1 MQSHT
6 TPPARSS
13 TITRVIRRGHAI
25 ICGVIIAACADGGP
39 QTAVPAA
46 ERLSRPV
53 GILAAGDEIGLSF
66 SGASEMNTRRKIRP
80 DGKVS
85 LPTVGDVHAAG
96 RSISSLQQT
105 LQSLYQPHL
114 QDSEVSVSLEQA
126 AAAVYVSGEVLRP
139 GKVSFDRPMTALEAI
154 MEAGGFS
161 KFADPKRVILIRR
174 RDDQQ
179 QRYVLNLNDTLAG
192 AESRPF
198 DVRPYD
204 VIYVSQSV
212 W

>member
-1 MQSHT
+1 MQHHT
-6 TPPARSS
+6 THWSRSS
-13 TITRVIRRGHAI
+13 TIARVIRHGQAI
-25 ICGVIIAACADGGP
+25 ICGIIIAACADGGS
-39 QTAVPAA
+39 QTAIPTA
-46 ERLSRPV
+46 ERLSLPV

-66 SGASEMNTRRKIRP
+66 SGAAEMNTRRKIRP

-96 RSISSLQQT
+96 RSIASLQQT
-105 LQSLYQPHL
+105 LQSLYEPHL

-174 RDDQQ
+174 RDDSQ
-179 QRYVLNLNDTLAG
+179 QRYVLNLNDTLVG

>member
-1 MQSHT
+1 MQPNIHRPSQ
-6 TPPARSS
+6 PS
-13 TITRVIRRGHAI
+13 TIARAIRHAQAI
-25 ICGVIIAACADGGP
+25 VCGIIIAACADGGS
-39 QTAVPAA
+39 QTAIPTA

-80 DGKVS
+80 DGRVS

-96 RSISSLQQT
+96 RSIASLQQT

-114 QDSEVSVSLEQA
+114 QDSEVLVSLEQA
-126 AAAVYVSGEVLRP
+126 AAVVYVSGEVLRP

-174 RDDQQ
+174 RDDSQ
-179 QRYVLNLNDTLAG
+179 QRYILNLNDTLAG

>member
-1 MQSHT
+1 
-6 TPPARSS
+6 
-13 TITRVIRRGHAI
+13 
-25 ICGVIIAACADGGP
+25 
-39 QTAVPAA
+39 
-46 ERLSRPV
+46 
-53 GILAAGDEIGLSF
+53 
-66 SGASEMNTRRKIRP
+66 MNTRRKIRP

-96 RSISSLQQT
+96 RSIASLQQT

-126 AAAVYVSGEVLRP
+126 AAVVYVSGEVLRP

-174 RDDQQ
+174 RDDSQ

>member
-1 MQSHT
+1 
-6 TPPARSS
+6 
-13 TITRVIRRGHAI
+13 
-25 ICGVIIAACADGGP
+25 
-39 QTAVPAA
+39 
-46 ERLSRPV
+46 
-53 GILAAGDEIGLSF
+53 
-66 SGASEMNTRRKIRP
+66 
-80 DGKVS
+80 
-85 LPTVGDVHAAG
+85 
-96 RSISSLQQT
+96 LQQT

-154 MEAGGFS
+154 MESGGFS

-174 RDDQQ
+174 QDDRQ

-192 AESRPF
+192 ADSRPF

>member
-1 MQSHT
+1 MKHQINSEDV
-6 TPPARSS
+6 AAKSLAS
-13 TITRVIRRGHAI
+13 LIRM
-25 ICGVIIAACADGGP
+25 IAAAACLLIACCTHSPP
-39 QTAVPAA
+39 QAA
-46 ERLSRPV
+46 IPVGERLSRPV
-53 GILAAGDEIGLSF
+53 GILSPGDEIGLSF

-96 RSISSLQQT
+96 RSIASLQQT

-154 MEAGGFS
+154 MESGGFS
-161 KFADPKRVILIRR
+161 KFADPRRVILIRR
-174 RDDQQ
+174 QDDRQ

-192 AESRPF
+192 ADSRPF